1 MLTTKTLA
9 TVIAAVATMSINAQA
24 AERQTNPLHPAY
36 FAESASV
43 DFQYLPTTNYVD
55 AGNPLHPAFA
65 KTTFRDK
72 WMTTAAIES
81 KPYVDERNPLHPMFK
96 R

>member
-9 TVIAAVATMSINAQA
+9 IAIAAVAISPLSAHA

-36 FAESASV
+36 YAERTVV
-43 DFQYLPTTNYVD
+43 DFQYLSTQAYVD
-55 AGNPLHPAFA
+55 AGNPLHPSYA
-65 KTTFRDK
+65 KTAFRDE
-72 WMTTAAIES
+72 WLTTAAIS
-81 KPYVDERNPLHPMFK
+81 GNAYVDSNNPLHPMFK